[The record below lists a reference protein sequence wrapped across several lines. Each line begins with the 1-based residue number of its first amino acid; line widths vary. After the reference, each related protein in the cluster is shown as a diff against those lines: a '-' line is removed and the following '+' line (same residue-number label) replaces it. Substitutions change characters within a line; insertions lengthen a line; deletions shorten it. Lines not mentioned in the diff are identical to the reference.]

1 MVDGRSA
8 ANAHARTSLHEIK
21 SQLSAISDEK
31 SCLKTLTELFAA
43 LFKESKNISNRQEFV
58 FDNLSKQLL
67 LTKHYS
73 EICSSV
79 LGLAAST
86 WFAKF
91 SKLDDKKVF
100 DLFFIYGPPKEVFIA
115 LTVNLNKSW

>member
-8 ANAHARTSLHEIK
+8 ANAHAQTSLHEIK

-67 LTKHYS
+67 LTLITRYHAGS
-73 EICSSV
+73 R
-79 LGLAAST
+79 
-86 WFAKF
+86 
-91 SKLDDKKVF
+91 
-100 DLFFIYGPPKEVFIA
+100 PKA
-115 LTVNLNKSW
+115 